1 MAELNPNAE
10 LLDLTTKK
18 TTQKIVYNIRTS
30 LLMVVIILRSTNQIK
45 KIIIKGNLNT
55 LTFWLGKIEN
65 FKINKRT
72 SKKIKTK
79 KN

>member
-18 TTQKIVYNIRTS
+18 TTQKIIYNISTS

-45 KIIIKGNLNT
+45 KIIIKGNLNI
-55 LTFWLGKIEN
+55 LTSGWVKL
-65 FKINKRT
+65 
-72 SKKIKTK
+72 KT
-79 KN
+79 

>member
-18 TTQKIVYNIRTS
+18 TTQKIIYNIRTS
-30 LLMVVIILRSTNQIK
+30 LLMVAIILRSTNQIK

-55 LTFWLGKIEN
+55 LTSG
-65 FKINKRT
+65 
-72 SKKIKTK
+72 
-79 KN
+79 